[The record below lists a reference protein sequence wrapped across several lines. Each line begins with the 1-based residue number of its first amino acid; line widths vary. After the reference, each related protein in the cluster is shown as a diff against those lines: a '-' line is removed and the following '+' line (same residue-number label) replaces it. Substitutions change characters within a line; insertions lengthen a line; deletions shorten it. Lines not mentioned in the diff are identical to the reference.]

1 MEKNQKNKVIVVR
14 VAEIVRLLIKRL
26 WVMVLAGAIFAS
38 AGYGY
43 SAVTTPTPMYMSTSK
58 IYVTGMEA
66 AVLSSPTLNLGQQV
80 LNSYIEI
87 LKSRPV
93 LEQVIEDLKLNMTYK
108 ELKGCISVNI
118 PQGTSMLE
126 ISVTFPEAEWAKKVA
141 DALVEV
147 SAARAL
153 EIMGC
158 TAPTVYEEANIP
170 TDPYNVNPF
179 SALLYLL
186 VGGIAGVALAGFGI
200 LVGYFANT
208 RFNNPNKVTDK
219 LGLKNLGVFPDA
231 KTKNAAYEE
240 AAYQNF
246 NARLFFEKP
255 DAKVIDFVS
264 ATDKENK
271 SALLQKAAC
280 SLEKAGK
287 KVIVLD
293 TNLSNAKWGN
303 GDNADQ
309 NREGLA
315 DYLMG
320 EAQLEDIVEENG
332 DVTTIFCGK
341 TVVNGLELL
350 EGEAF
355 SKLIEK
361 LKQKYDYILVDTA
374 PMVYVPDAL
383 CVAQKADAVVL
394 VLSAKSSR
402 TGQAKQV
409 MTMLQERE
417 ISITGVVLKDV
428 DIQKG
433 GKYFCKEFGMYF
445 GVYEK

>member
-158 TAPTVYEEANIP
+158 TAPTVYEEANVP
-170 TDPYNVNPF
+170 TEPYNVNY
-179 SALLYLL
+179 SSSLIYILI
-186 VGGIAGVALAGFGI
+186 GGFAGVALAGFGI
-200 LVGYFANT
+200 LVSYFANT
-208 RFNNPNKVTDK
+208 KFNNPNKVTDK
-219 LGLKNLGVFPDA
+219 LCLKNLGVLPEA
-231 KTKNAAYEE
+231 KGKNVAYEE

-246 NARLFFEKP
+246 GSRLFFEKQ
-255 DAKVIDFVS
+255 DAQVIDFVS
-264 ATDKENK
+264 ATEKEK
-271 SALLQKAAC
+271 KYIFIQKAAD
-280 SLEKAGK
+280 SLQKAGK

-293 TNLSNAKWGN
+293 TNLSNPKWG
-303 GDNADQ
+303 GADDTGFNQ
-309 NREGLA
+309 KGLES
-315 DYLMG
+315 YLTG
-320 EAQLEDIVEENG
+320 KAQLEEIVGEKEG
-332 DVTTIFCGK
+332 ITGIYCGE
-341 TVVNGLELL
+341 TVANAPELL
-350 EGEAF
+350 GGEAF
-355 SKLIEK
+355 SKLLEQ
-361 LKQKYDYILVDTA
+361 LKQEYDYILVDTA

-383 CVAQKADAVVL
+383 CAAQKADAVVL
-394 VLSAKSSR
+394 VLSAMNSR

-409 MTMLQERE
+409 MEMLQERE
-417 ISITGVVLKDV
+417 IAITGAVIKDM

-433 GKYFCKEFGMYF
+433 GKYFRKEFGMYF